1 MSLYRKYRPKTFE
14 EVIGNDE
21 VVECLT
27 TILEKET
34 KPQSFLFQ
42 GPTGCGKTTLARIL
56 ASNLGCQE
64 VDIREVNTADFRGI
78 DTVRDM
84 IKTSR
89 FHSYG
94 GGGRAWII
102 DECHK
107 LTNDAQNAILKLL
120 EDAPQ
125 GAYFILCT
133 TEPEKLIK
141 TVKGRCVVLD
151 VKVLNEHQTQKL
163 LKRVCRGEG
172 KKISIEVYE
181 QIYQDSF
188 GHPRNALQIL
198 EKVLNVSEE
207 KQIEIAKSSAAE
219 QTESIQLCRALI
231 DKSPWKKV
239 ANILKGLD
247 DKDAESIRR
256 HVLGYCQS
264 VLLSGENNRAAFVIE
279 MFRDPMYD
287 IGFPGVVLA
296 CYSVVKG

>member
-1 MSLYRKYRPKTFE
+1 
-14 EVIGNDE
+14 
-21 VVECLT
+21 
-27 TILEKET
+27 
-34 KPQSFLFQ
+34 
-42 GPTGCGKTTLARIL
+42 
-56 ASNLGCQE
+56 
-64 VDIREVNTADFRGI
+64 
-78 DTVRDM
+78 
-84 IKTSR
+84 
-89 FHSYG
+89 
-94 GGGRAWII
+94 RAWII

-151 VKVLNEHQTQKL
+151 VKVLNEHQIQKL
-163 LKRVCRGEG
+163 LKRVCRVEG

-231 DKSPWKKV
+231 DKSP
-239 ANILKGLD
+239 
-247 DKDAESIRR
+247 
-256 HVLGYCQS
+256 
-264 VLLSGENNRAAFVIE
+264 
-279 MFRDPMYD
+279 
-287 IGFPGVVLA
+287 
-296 CYSVVKG
+296 